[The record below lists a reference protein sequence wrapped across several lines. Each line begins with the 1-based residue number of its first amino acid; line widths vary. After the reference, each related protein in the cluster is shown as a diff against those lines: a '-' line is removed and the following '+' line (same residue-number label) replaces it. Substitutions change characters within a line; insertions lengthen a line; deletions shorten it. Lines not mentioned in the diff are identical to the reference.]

1 MPIAFVS
8 YTAQSTSGPGTTIT
22 NSLDAGSDANR
33 VLICGVTGH
42 TTSDEMTAA
51 TYNGVSM
58 TKIGVVKNPGD
69 GARYIYLWMLVN
81 PASGTNDLVYTNNS
95 SVFCFSGAT
104 VLSGVSAEDTTASA
118 KTKTATSGST
128 YNHSIT
134 TVADNCWLVGFTS
147 NNGNNISAGA
157 NTTLREASA
166 SAVRSDTNAAQ
177 TPAGAYDLNWSAT
190 SAEWAS
196 VVTAVAPV
204 VVTTS
209 SSSSSSSTTT
219 SSS

>member
-1 MPIAFVS
+1 MAIAFVS
-8 YTAQSTSGPGTTIT
+8 YTAQATYGPGTTIT
-22 NSLDAGSDANR
+22 NSLDAGSAANR
-33 VLICGVTGH
+33 VLICGVTGD
-42 TTSDEMTAA
+42 TTSDLMTNA
-51 TYNGVSM
+51 TYNGVAM
-58 TKIGVVKNPGD
+58 TKIGVVKNPGS

-81 PASGTNDLVYTNNS
+81 PASGTNDLVYTNS
-95 SVFCFSGAT
+95 SSAYCFSGAT
-104 VLSGVSAEDTTASA
+104 VLSGVSAEDTTVSA
-118 KTKTATSGST
+118 KTKTAGSGST

-166 SAVRSDTNAAQ
+166 SSVRSDTNAAQ
-177 TPAGAYDLNWSAT
+177 TPAGAYALNWSAT

-204 VVTTS
+204 AAAATGGFMTTNKGWWG
-209 SSSSSSSTTT
+209 
-219 SSS
+219 